1 MARHNLTFP
10 PFYPF
15 PATAPGLFQDVPTD
29 NGGDSALSAVD
40 LARTPSQ
47 VVRPL
52 NHPTLNR
59 PQGPSGA
66 QWVPP
71 RLLLPCCCCCLAAAV
86 AVACSVVSVLSL
98 LLLLLLLLLFFFN
111 VAVHLLAVVHLL
123 LLSLFRRKLMLS
135 LRYFDGRL
143 PSSLHPRVC
152 LVASEFS
159 FCPGRRR
166 ARQRIRTAFDEPG
179 AAQGKTGSTD
189 QPVAAYDDGDDDDDE
204 PGNSEPD
211 ISGAI
216 FVCRLW
222 LRHLRGSPRR

>member
-1 MARHNLTFP
+1 MRSGFP
-10 PFYPF
+10 P
-15 PATAPGLFQDVPTD
+15 G
-29 NGGDSALSAVD
+29 
-40 LARTPSQ
+40 
-47 VVRPL
+47 
-52 NHPTLNR
+52 
-59 PQGPSGA
+59 
-66 QWVPP
+66 
-71 RLLLPCCCCCLAAAV
+71 CCCLAAAV
-86 AVACSVVSVLSL
+86 AL
-98 LLLLLLLLLFFFN
+98 LLLLLLLALLFLFCLCCCCCCCCCFFFFN

-179 AAQGKTGSTD
+179 AAQGETGSTD